1 VDSKVKSIMSWIGDQ
16 WSQCLYNG
24 ISIACRALALP
35 SLTCELG
42 MYFSPEREL
51 LENSIVFSQK
61 HVHGKVDMMVYKGA
75 AHVLSRSA
83 PESNLYSEEQASMD
97 TLEGF
102 SPEDTTGF
110 IAIQAIRLEK
120 YGAAKIQHGEPLAR
134 GP

>member
-1 VDSKVKSIMSWIGDQ
+1 MSK
-16 WSQCLYNG
+16 
-24 ISIACRALALP
+24 ALANHD
-35 SLTCELG
+35 
-42 MYFSPEREL
+42 SP
-51 LENSIVFSQK
+51 ENSILFSQK
-61 HVHGKVDMMVYKGA
+61 HVHGTVDMMVYKGA

-120 YGAAKIQHGEPLAR
+120 YGAAKIQQGEPLTRSA
-134 GP
+134 

>member
-1 VDSKVKSIMSWIGDQ
+1 MTVDSKVRGIMSWIGNE

-24 ISIACRALALP
+24 IP
-35 SLTCELG
+35 SLDNLRSCLTNVLG

-51 LENSIVFSQK
+51 LENSIIYSQK
-61 HVHGKVDMMVYKGA
+61 HVNGTVNMMVYKGA

-83 PESNLYSEEQASMD
+83 PDSNLYSEEQASMD

-102 SPEDTTGF
+102 SPEDTSGF

-120 YGAAKIQHGEPLAR
+120 YGAAKIQHGEPLV
-134 GP
+134 